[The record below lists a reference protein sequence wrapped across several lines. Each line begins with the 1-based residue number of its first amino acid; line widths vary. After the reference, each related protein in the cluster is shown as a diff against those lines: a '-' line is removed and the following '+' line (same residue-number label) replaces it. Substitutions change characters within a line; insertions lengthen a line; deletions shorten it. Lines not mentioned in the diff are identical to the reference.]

1 MKIASF
7 IKLLHMKNLAL
18 SILLLGNTLLLNAQ
32 LKVKPKCD
40 EFYADILSGTVNT
53 MRPDYTMGMIK
64 EKMPCFTSSDAE
76 GASGCGGTVF
86 FKDRDVCFYTD
97 RDYIEIK
104 DKFKGRMS
112 MPLFTT
118 LRKGVFKYLGRPMM
132 KDDTWEAFETAY
144 GLVILYYNKAGKVNM
159 IRMTTKN
166 AQTLKLCE

>member
-1 MKIASF
+1 
-7 IKLLHMKNLAL
+7 
-18 SILLLGNTLLLNAQ
+18 
-32 LKVKPKCD
+32 
-40 EFYADILSGTVNT
+40 
-53 MRPDYTMGMIK
+53 
-64 EKMPCFTSSDAE
+64 
-76 GASGCGGTVF
+76 
-86 FKDRDVCFYTD
+86 
-97 RDYIEIK
+97 
-104 DKFKGRMS
+104 MS

>member
-1 MKIASF
+1 
-7 IKLLHMKNLAL
+7 MKNLAL
-18 SILLLGNTLLLNAQ
+18 TILFSGTSLLLHAQ

-40 EFYADILSGTVNT
+40 EFNVDILGGTVNT

-64 EKMPCFTSSDAE
+64 EKMPCFTSGDAE
-76 GASGCGGTVF
+76 GSSGCGGTIF
-86 FKDRDVCFYTD
+86 FKDRDVYFYTD

-104 DKFKGRMS
+104 NKYKGKMS

-132 KDDTWEAFETAY
+132 KDDNWEAFETAY
-144 GLVILYYNKAGKVNM
+144 GLVILYYNKAGKVEM
-159 IRMTTKN
+159 LRMTTKN

>member
-1 MKIASF
+1 
-7 IKLLHMKNLAL
+7 MKNLIFIIPFL
-18 SILLLGNTLLLNAQ
+18 VSSLFLQAQ

-40 EFYADILSGTVNT
+40 EFYVDILGGTVNT

-64 EKMPCFTSSDAE
+64 EKMPCFTSSDPE
-76 GASGCGGTVF
+76 GSSGCGGTIF
-86 FKDRDVCFYTD
+86 FKDRDVYFYTD

-132 KDDTWEAFETAY
+132 KDDNWEAFETAY

-159 IRMTTKN
+159 VRMTTKS